1 MISIII
7 VNYNVKA
14 YLEQCIKSILS
25 SISNLDFEIIIVDN
39 NSRESVDGLKSDKIS
54 VYSMDNNLGFSSAVN
69 FGLSK
74 AKKDVVFLLNPD
86 IIVGDQAIEKLYNYI
101 LMDSSIGV
109 VGCKVLNPDGTYQ
122 LSSKRSFPYFFNSLS
137 YVLELYKIFP
147 NVKFFNH
154 YNYLYADHNK
164 ILDVDAI
171 SGSCMVFRREILNV
185 VGYFDE
191 KFFLYFEDTDFCLRV
206 IDSGYKVVYYPEA
219 SILHYKGESLK
230 LANTQLRSEFYL
242 SLKYF
247 FYKYKNKF
255 NYWPLI
261 KILLPI
267 GILVR
272 RFIVSVKKY

>member
-1 MISIII
+1 

-86 IIVGDQAIEKLYNYI
+86 IIVSNQAIEKLYNYI

-171 SGSCMVFRREILNV
+171 SGS
-185 VGYFDE
+185 
-191 KFFLYFEDTDFCLRV
+191 
-206 IDSGYKVVYYPEA
+206 
-219 SILHYKGESLK
+219 
-230 LANTQLRSEFYL
+230 
-242 SLKYF
+242 
-247 FYKYKNKF
+247 
-255 NYWPLI
+255 
-261 KILLPI
+261 
-267 GILVR
+267 
-272 RFIVSVKKY
+272 